1 MIVDYWLDRGS
12 GLPGDSVIH
21 VVEDDRPMRDSIV
34 ELLEDAGYAVRAY
47 SRAEEL
53 LARGTSLESGC
64 IVSDVRMPGM
74 DGLTLLRRLRA
85 CGSAIP
91 LMLITGHGDV
101 SMAVA
106 AMKAG
111 AADFLEKPFE
121 ADTLLAAVEAAG
133 RQRSREVKAEDAEIA
148 GRNLKK
154 LTARER
160 EVLECLV
167 SGDSNKAIAA
177 RLRISPRT
185 VEFHRANIMEKLAA
199 RGLPDL
205 VRAWL
210 LRDALHPPND

>member
-1 MIVDYWLDRGS
+1 M
-12 GLPGDSVIH
+12 PGNCIIH
-21 VVEDDRPMRDSIV
+21 VVEDDRPMRESIV
-34 ELLEDAGYAVRAY
+34 ELLEDAGYTVQAY

-53 LARGTSLESGC
+53 LARGASLEGVC
-64 IVSDVRMPGM
+64 VVSDVRMPGM

-85 CGSAIP
+85 RGSSIP

-111 AADFLEKPFE
+111 AVDFLEKPFV
-121 ADTLLAAVEAAG
+121 ADTLLAAVEAVE

-148 GRNLKK
+148 RRSLNK
-154 LTARER
+154 LTSRER

-167 SGDSNKAIAA
+167 GGESNKAIAA

-210 LRDALHPPND
+210 LRDALQPTK

>member
-1 MIVDYWLDRGS
+1 M
-12 GLPGDSVIH
+12 PGNCIIH
-21 VVEDDRPMRDSIV
+21 VVEDDRPMRESIV
-34 ELLEDAGYAVRAY
+34 ELLEDAGYTVQAY

-53 LARGTSLESGC
+53 LARGASLEGVC
-64 IVSDVRMPGM
+64 VVSDVRMPGM

-85 CGSAIP
+85 RGSSIP
-91 LMLITGHGDV
+91 IMLITGHGDV

-111 AADFLEKPFE
+111 AVDFLEKPFV
-121 ADTLLAAVEAAG
+121 ADTLLAAVEAVE

-148 GRNLKK
+148 RRSLDK
-154 LTARER
+154 LTSRER

-167 SGDSNKAIAA
+167 GGESNKAIAA

-210 LRDALHPPND
+210 LRDALQPTK

>member
-1 MIVDYWLDRGS
+1 M
-12 GLPGDSVIH
+12 PGNCIIH
-21 VVEDDRPMRDSIV
+21 VVEDDRPMRESIV
-34 ELLEDAGYAVRAY
+34 ELLEDAGYTVQAY

-53 LARGTSLESGC
+53 LARGASLEGVC
-64 IVSDVRMPGM
+64 VVSDVRMPGM

-85 CGSAIP
+85 RGSSIP

-111 AADFLEKPFE
+111 AVDFLEKPFV
-121 ADTLLAAVEAAG
+121 ADTLLAAVEAVE

-148 GRNLKK
+148 RRSLDK
-154 LTARER
+154 LTSRER

-167 SGDSNKAIAA
+167 GGESNKAIAA

-210 LRDALHPPND
+210 LRDALQPTK

>member
-1 MIVDYWLDRGS
+1 M
-12 GLPGDSVIH
+12 PGNCIIH
-21 VVEDDRPMRDSIV
+21 VVEDDRPMRESIV
-34 ELLEDAGYAVRAY
+34 ELLEDAGYTVQAY

-53 LARGTSLESGC
+53 LARGASLEGVC
-64 IVSDVRMPGM
+64 VVSDVRMPGM

-85 CGSAIP
+85 RGSSIP

-111 AADFLEKPFE
+111 AVDFLEKPFV
-121 ADTLLAAVEAAG
+121 ADTLLAAVEAVE

-148 GRNLKK
+148 RRSLNK
-154 LTARER
+154 LTSRER

-167 SGDSNKAIAA
+167 SGESNKAIAA

-210 LRDALHPPND
+210 LRDALQPTK

>member
-1 MIVDYWLDRGS
+1 M
-12 GLPGDSVIH
+12 PGNCIIH
-21 VVEDDRPMRDSIV
+21 VVEDDQPMRESIV
-34 ELLEDAGYAVRAY
+34 ELLEDAGYTVRAY

-53 LARGTSLESGC
+53 LARGASLEGVC
-64 IVSDVRMPGM
+64 VVSDVRMSGV

-85 CGSAIP
+85 RGSSIP

-111 AADFLEKPFE
+111 AVDFLEKPFV
-121 ADTLLAAVEAAG
+121 ADTLLAAVEAVE
-133 RQRSREVKAEDAEIA
+133 RQRSREVKAEDAEVA
-148 GRNLKK
+148 RRSLDK
-154 LTARER
+154 LTSRER

-167 SGDSNKAIAA
+167 SGESNKAIAA

-210 LRDALHPPND
+210 LRDALQSTK